1 MAHVSRLTEE
11 MMTPSSFFSS
21 SCSRVGSRKGKT
33 LHWQRCVCMW
43 TPGPLG
49 LKRRHDWFW
58 IMSLTK
64 ASLKELVPTQ
74 GLECWQGL
82 WGTSSWGSSEE
93 IAGVWVWQKVGMQQ
107 RMGLSCGIFTWAHIH
122 SANTWCLPVTTS
134 ELDKGTMNLPV
145 SSWTQLEGFAQL
157 PLPYRRKRSP
167 ESTFDTL
174 SLGIVRVGSS
184 VDVKFH
190 IPFT

>member
-11 MMTPSSFFSS
+11 MRTPSSFFSS

-33 LHWQRCVCMW
+33 LHWQCCVCMW

-93 IAGVWVWQKVGMQQ
+93 TAGVLGVAEGWDAAEDG
-107 RMGLSCGIFTWAHIH
+107 
-122 SANTWCLPVTTS
+122 S
-134 ELDKGTMNLPV
+134 ELWYLHLGPHSLSKHLVLTCDNLRAGQRHDELTSFFMDTAGRVCPV
-145 SSWTQLEGFAQL
+145 ALALQKEKVPREHLW
-157 PLPYRRKRSP
+157 
-167 ESTFDTL
+167 
-174 SLGIVRVGSS
+174 
-184 VDVKFH
+184 H
-190 IPFT
+190 IIPWHS